1 MSAKRESNPEN
12 PEIDLLTVFSRI
24 GDFFEWI
31 NTLLFRI
38 IRFFVKNA
46 IVVAV
51 LVVVGVGV
59 GFFLK
64 KVDTNFEQKVMVAPN
79 FKSTDYLYSKIDFLA
94 SKIALRDTLFLK
106 SIGIQKP
113 SKITAI
119 SIEPVIDIYNL
130 INKDK
135 DGKNLELLQLMAQNG
150 DLKSIVKETTT
161 GKNYALH
168 SITINTVGGV
178 SSKST
183 IEPLLKYLN
192 TSTYYDAYK
201 KINSQNIQNKIKSK
215 EATILQIDG
224 IINQFTRTYGNHS
237 SNEKLVYYNENLNL
251 EGVIKSKDSLSAQI
265 GTLKIEQ
272 YNTNK
277 TIKEKGMVLN
287 IKNNKTVKGKLIFI
301 IPLLFVGLF
310 VFFSFFV
317 SFYKKQSL
325 KEKAI
330 TE

>member
-1 MSAKRESNPEN
+1 MATQKENN

-46 IVVAV
+46 IVIAV
-51 LVVVGVGV
+51 LVVVGFGV
-59 GFFLK
+59 GFFLE
-64 KVDTNFEQKVMVAPN
+64 KVSSRFEQKIIVSPN

-94 SKIALRDTLFLK
+94 SKIALKDTLFLK

-113 SKITAI
+113 SEMVSI
-119 SIEPVIDIYNL
+119 SIEPIVDVYNL
-130 INKDK
+130 MNK

-161 GKNYALH
+161 SKNYDLH
-168 SITINTVGGV
+168 TIILNTVGIV

-192 TSTYYDAYK
+192 ASPYYDVYNR
-201 KINSQNIQNKIKSK
+201 INSQNIQNNIKSK
-215 EATILQIDG
+215 EATIIQIDV
-224 IINQFTRTYGNHS
+224 ILNQFSRAYGNQPN
-237 SNEKLVYYNENLNL
+237 NEKLVYYNENLNL
-251 EGVIKSKDSLSAQI
+251 DAIIRTKDSLFSEI
-265 GTLKIEQ
+265 DKLKIEQ
-272 YNTNK
+272 YNTGK
-277 TIKEKGMVLN
+277 TIKEQGTVLN
-287 IKNNKTVKGKLIFI
+287 IKSNKIFKGKLIFI
-301 IPLLFVGLF
+301 LPLVFVGLF
-310 VFFSFFV
+310 IFFSFFI

-325 KEKAI
+325 KANVSLK
-330 TE
+330 